1 MDGAFCQALGEDMS
15 RPQDLPLR
23 IRILC
28 YITGVRRSCIPTIGM
43 QLRGNTRRRCE
54 IGFRP
59 SESVFHGS
67 ARRRRG
73 NTHSGCEIT
82 IGIRISRQCSPQAR
96 CGCPLRGHVAQ
107 VRQKVLSD
115 FSKKFLRREISFRGT
130 PDEGPSLFMPQSG
143 MKIHSSCVL
152 RKQVGALLGA
162 LPRHPASPLKRA

>member
-1 MDGAFCQALGEDMS
+1 MDGAFCQAFGEDMS

-43 QLRGNTRRRCE
+43 QLRGNTAV
-54 IGFRP
+54 G
-59 SESVFHGS
+59 
-67 ARRRRG
+67 A
-73 NTHSGCEIT
+73 T

-152 RKQVGALLGA
+152 RKQGDFELCGARPKA
-162 LPRHPASPLKRA
+162 LPLESASLLKKA

>member
-1 MDGAFCQALGEDMS
+1 MCQQNL
-15 RPQDLPLR
+15 LFR
-23 IRILC
+23 IRLRLWCRRHLIRHGASNF
-28 YITGVRRSCIPTIGM
+28 YVDITKIGQISCRHNM
-43 QLRGNTRRRCE
+43 DKVKSNSDHRN
-54 IGFRP
+54 
-59 SESVFHGS
+59 S
-67 ARRRRG
+67 
-73 NTHSGCEIT
+73 
-82 IGIRISRQCSPQAR
+82 ISRERPPQAR

-152 RKQVGALLGA
+152 RKQGDFELCGARPKA